1 MEKLN
6 PLIGK
11 PTIGSLRFN
20 KRSEFDKFLKF
31 IKVETKELKGK
42 ESGIGQ
48 GIKKIVPAAA
58 GGIGA
63 LGIGALLALR
73 KRKDDP
79 KFFESGIIPGKQEN
93 VKIISN
99 LPRAETKA
107 RSTKLIRQSN
117 IRRLDRVRSDKGFFN
132 KFRPGYTKDI
142 GTRIEEAKADPKKAE
157 ALKKSKINP
166 TRSRITFSQ
175 EVTSDVLRKE
185 KEIVKKFFT
194 NQDSLVKK
202 NAKLGDDF
210 LKKLNEAIGK
220 DNPLFKGDTI
230 DDTLKKLGRSVDG
243 ASKFDKKL
251 QGGKF
256 NIKDFFDIGKK
267 INKKV
272 TTSTRGLTGSDIGM
286 DFLNQRVFGGAT
298 ADQIDDAILNFRS
311 GKNQL
316 NVDSFRRFTE
326 GETIS
331 DPMKRVGQRRT
342 STISTNPVRSG
353 ALTKFFKGMRPG
365 GVKFTTSRLRDFLP
379 RGTTSLIGKAISNPF
394 IKTGLI
400 LFEIFNAFQ
409 AGEKIFRLKDNI
421 IQSLIDL
428 GIAVNNT
435 INADDP
441 SKMILFIGES
451 SNEKR
456 RSFQIK
462 RNRRIM
468 ELKEAQNNQANN
480 IIVPMN
486 LDGEQQG
493 GPLNIPNVSSSS
505 SSSVAF
511 NTDQLNIGDMVF
523 LSKLSAG

>member
-48 GIKKIVPAAA
+48 GIKKIVPAVAT
-58 GGIGA
+58 GGIA
-63 LGIGALLALR
+63 AFGIGALLALR

-79 KFFESGIIPGKQEN
+79 KFFESGIIPGKSQSLRIPN
-93 VKIISN
+93 TATSADRSAQN
-99 LPRAETKA
+99 TKQN
-107 RSTKLIRQSN
+107 RQRTL
-117 IRRLDRVRSDKGFFN
+117 RRLDRVSSNKGFFN
-132 KFRPGYTKDI
+132 RFRPGYTKDI
-142 GTRIEEAKADPKKAE
+142 GTRIEEAKTDPVKAE

-166 TRSRITFSQ
+166 TRSKVTFSQ

-230 DDTLKKLGRSVDG
+230 DDTLKKLGRPLDDV
-243 ASKFDKKL
+243 SKF
-251 QGGKF
+251 QAGKF
-256 NIKDFFDIGKK
+256 NIQDFFDIGKTVD
-267 INKKV
+267 KKV
-272 TTSTRGLTGSDIGM
+272 TTPTSGSNIGM

-342 STISTNPVRSG
+342 STISTNPVRPG
-353 ALTKFFKGMRPG
+353 ALARFFKGIKPG
-365 GVKFTTSRLRDFLP
+365 GVKFTTSRLRDFVP
-379 RGTTSLIGKAISNPF
+379 RGVTSFAGAAANNPF
-394 IKTGLI
+394 VKAGFF
-400 LFEIFNAFQ
+400 LFELFNAIQ
-409 AGEKIFRLKDNI
+409 AGEQIIRPKDNI

-441 SKMILFIGES
+441 SKMRLFIGES

-486 LDGEQQG
+486 LDDQQQG